1 MNQLGGQTTLYG
13 QVLEVDELL
22 ERYDA
27 VTREQV
33 RELAQEMFRPDM
45 ASLSA
50 VGQVGEPEDYA
61 RWLGMSS

>member
-1 MNQLGGQTTLYG
+1 MSAEQTRTP
-13 QVLEVDELL
+13 DE
-22 ERYDA
+22 ERLQA
-27 VTREQV
+27 EL